1 MVKLGPV
8 LKFLGCADNNWHLS
22 MMVVVD
28 ANDSTPSLILSKK
41 VIAEPLKLAELKYA
55 KATVWRWECN
65 IPLKAAAQTVEYQ
78 VNGASFNLQIPA
90 KNKMP
95 AIAYAS
101 CNGFS
106 DPKLMKQVT
115 SKNALWSRMS
125 RLHNN
130 EDTIRGRRFGPWNLL
145 LMGGDQVYSDSLWQE
160 VPELKAWVNLDWL
173 QRKTRAFNQIMRAQ
187 VERFFENLYMS
198 RWSQPEVSA
207 ALASIPSLMM
217 WDDHDIFDGWGSY
230 SFEQHYCPVYQGIFE
245 VAKSYF
251 QLFQQQS
258 FGAPAPATLPD
269 QTAFNQAYNLGDLG
283 ILILDMRS
291 ERKPHSPD
299 GINDNYTPDQVM
311 SEKSWNAVYKWL
323 DAQSCKHL
331 LVMSSI
337 PVVHPSFGLLEKMLG
352 FLPGQQ
358 ELEDDLRDHWTSSP
372 HLQERLRMVHRLLR
386 FSADKKCRVT
396 LLSGDVHVAAV
407 GVIES
412 DRNDVSPN
420 ARVINQLT
428 SSGIVHPA
436 PPAMV
441 RYFLEQ
447 ACKSV
452 ETIDRGITAAMY
464 EFPATNRRL
473 IGARNFLTLEPDDND
488 RLWANWWVENE
499 ADPTTKTIHPVQ
511 PKEKALEPSSIP
523 K

>member
-1 MVKLGPV
+1 MIKLGPV
-8 LKFLGCADNNWHLS
+8 IKFLDC
-22 MMVVVD
+22 VD
-28 ANDSTPSLILSKK
+28 ANWQLSILVVTDASDPSPNLILSKQA
-41 VIAEPLKLAELKYA
+41 IAVPVKLSELKYTKSIA
-55 KATVWRWECN
+55 WRWECK
-65 IPLKAAAQTVEYQ
+65 IPLKATPQTINYK
-78 VNGASFNLQIPA
+78 VNGVNFTVQIPA
-90 KNKMP
+90 QNKMP
-95 AIAYAS
+95 TIAYAS

-106 DPKLMKQVT
+106 DPKLMKQVVA
-115 SKNALWSRMS
+115 KNALWSRMS
-125 RLHNN
+125 RLHNG
-130 EDTIRGRRFGPWNLL
+130 DDKIRGHRFGPWHLL
-145 LMGGDQVYSDSLWQE
+145 LMGGDQVYSDSIWQA
-160 VPELKAWVNLDWL
+160 VSALKDWIALDWP
-173 QRKTRAFNQIMRAQ
+173 QRAKRAFNQTMRMQ
-187 VERFFENLYMS
+187 VESFFENLYIS

-207 ALASIPSLMM
+207 ALASIPSIMM

-230 SFEQHYCPVYQGIFE
+230 SYEQHNCPVYQGIFA
-245 VAKSYF
+245 VAKRYF

-258 FGAPAPATLPD
+258 IIVPPPATLPN
-269 QTAFNQAYNLGDLG
+269 QSAFNQAYNFGEMGLLV
-283 ILILDMRS
+283 LDMRS
-291 ERKPHSPD
+291 ERQPHSPETAD
-299 GINDNYTPDQVM
+299 SYLPDQVL
-311 SEKSWNAVYKWL
+311 SEQSWNAVYKWL
-323 DAQSCKHL
+323 DAQTCKHML
-331 LVMSSI
+331 IMSSI
-337 PVVHPSFGLLEKMLG
+337 PVVHPTFGLLEKMLG

-358 ELEDDLRDHWTSSP
+358 ELEDDLRDHWTSQP

-396 LLSGDVHVAAV
+396 ILSGDVHVAAV

-412 DRNDVSPN
+412 DRNDVPPN

-464 EFPATNRRL
+464 EFPATTRRL
-473 IGARNFLTLEPDDND
+473 IGARNFLTLEPDDKD

-511 PKEKALEPSSIP
+511 PKENALEPSSTP

>member
-8 LKFLGCADNNWHLS
+8 LKFLGCGDNNWHIS
-22 MMVVVD
+22 IIVAVD
-28 ANDSTPSLILSKK
+28 ANDSPPSLILSNKA
-41 VIAEPLKLAELKYA
+41 IAAPAKLADLIHM
-55 KATVWRWECN
+55 KATVWRWESK
-65 IPLKAAAQTVEYQ
+65 IPLKETAQSINYK
-78 VNGASFNLQIPA
+78 VNGRSFTLQIPA

-95 AIAYAS
+95 AVAFAS

-115 SKNALWSRMS
+115 IKNALWSRMS
-125 RLHNN
+125 RLHNG

-160 VPELKAWVNLDWL
+160 VPEIKAWVSLDWP
-173 QRKTRAFNQIMRAQ
+173 QRKIRAFNQKMRAQ
-187 VERFFENLYMS
+187 KERFFENLYLT
-198 RWSQPEVSA
+198 RWAQPEVSS

-230 SFEQHYCPVYQGIFE
+230 PFEQHYCPVYQGIFG
-245 VAKSYF
+245 VAKKYF

-258 FGAPAPATLPD
+258 ADSLAPANLPN

-283 ILILDMRS
+283 ILVLDMRS
-291 ERKPHSPD
+291 ERQPHTPD
-299 GINDNYTPDQVM
+299 GASDNYMPDQVM

-323 DAQSCKHL
+323 DAQTCKHL

-386 FSADKKCRVT
+386 FSAEKKCRVT

-412 DRNDVSPN
+412 DRNDVPPN

-464 EFPATNRRL
+464 EFPATTRRL
-473 IGARNFLTLEPDDND
+473 IGARNFLTLEPDDKD

-511 PKEKALEPSSIP
+511 PKEKALEPSSTP